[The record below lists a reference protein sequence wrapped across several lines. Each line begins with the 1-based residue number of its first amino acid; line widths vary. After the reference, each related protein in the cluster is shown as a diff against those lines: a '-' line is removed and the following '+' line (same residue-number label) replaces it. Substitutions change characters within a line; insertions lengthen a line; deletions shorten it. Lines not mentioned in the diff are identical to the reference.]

1 MGLPPNPTYIQDPE
15 HMPTGSIPDNY
26 VSHTLKHQE
35 ALPPITW
42 SNWYKELN
50 WLHVFILFVPPT
62 LGIIGA
68 VNTPLQRKTAIWFV
82 VYCFLTGFGLTA
94 GYHRL
99 WAHRTY
105 KASKTLEYILAIL
118 GAGVVEGSIAWWAR
132 GHRAHHRYTDTDLD
146 PYNAHRGLFYSHMGW
161 MIFKPRR
168 KPGHADVSDLRQNPV
183 VKWQHRYYLP
193 LAFIM
198 AIVIPT
204 TVAGYG
210 WGDWKGGYVY
220 ASLLRLVF
228 VQHSTFCV
236 NSLCHWLGEKPYDDK
251 LTPKDCVLTA
261 VITMGEG
268 YHNFH
273 HQFPMDYRNGYKWYQ
288 YDPTK
293 WFLWACEKI
302 GLASHLK
309 TFSDNEVQ
317 KGELAVQLKRLR
329 QKQETLAWPAPR
341 SDLPVINWEDY
352 QNQAESRALICIAG
366 YIHDVGDFLDKHPGG
381 AVLLKKNIGKDATT
395 AFFGGIYDHGH
406 GAHNLLSMMRV
417 GILLGG
423 APHGLDEKVVPPGQ
437 HLRVSRYDDP
447 ASTSYPEASF

>member
-1 MGLPPNPTYIQDPE
+1 MSLSPKPTYIENPE
-15 HMPTGSIPDNY
+15 RIPTASIPDNY
-26 VSHTLKHQE
+26 VSYTLKHQE

-42 SNWYKELN
+42 KNWYKELH

-62 LGIIGA
+62 IGIIGA
-68 VNTPLQRKTAIWFV
+68 RDTPLQWNTAVWFA
-82 VYCFLTGFGLTA
+82 VYSLLTGFGKFAFASIVHGGTFLNRFCLGLTA

-105 KASKTLEYILAIL
+105 KATKTLEIILAIL

-146 PYNAHRGLFYSHMGW
+146 PYNAHRGLFYSHIGW

-183 VKWQHRYYLP
+183 VKWQHRYYLL

-198 AIVIPT
+198 AVAVPT

-210 WGDWKGGYVY
+210 WGDWKGGYIY
-220 ASLLRLVF
+220 ASMLRLVF
-228 VQHSTFCV
+228 VQHVGNSLISMHSTVLTVLQSTFCV

-293 WFLWACEKI
+293 WFLWMCEKI
-302 GLASHLK
+302 GLATHLKVSYSHL
-309 TFSDNEVQ
+309 
-317 KGELAVQLKRLR
+317 LR
-329 QKQETLAWPAPR
+329 SSAHSLCST
-341 SDLPVINWEDY
+341 DI
-352 QNQAESRALICIAG
+352 
-366 YIHDVGDFLDKHPGG
+366 
-381 AVLLKKNIGKDATT
+381 
-395 AFFGGIYDHGH
+395 FG
-406 GAHNLLSMMRV
+406 
-417 GILLGG
+417 
-423 APHGLDEKVVPPGQ
+423 Q
-437 HLRVSRYDDP
+437 
-447 ASTSYPEASF
+447 